1 VSRRQRPLS
10 PSSFAPVDDVLADL
24 DQIERSLDAILEP
37 LDDAGWQRPT
47 PAEGWTVGDTV
58 SHLAWFEEQAELA
71 ARDPEK
77 FASNVNELLSGG
89 IDGYMAVAIDLG
101 RGKPGSE
108 LLDWWRRARGA
119 AQDAFRGLDPAGRV
133 SWFGPSMASR
143 TFVGARVM
151 ETFAHGTDV
160 ADALEVPFP
169 TGGALRHVAALG
181 VKTFGWS
188 FQNRGLAVPDHRVRV
203 ELTDPDGE
211 VHRWNEHDTQSVVG
225 TLEDFSLVVT
235 QRRHVDDTGLTVDG
249 PTARQWM
256 EIAQCFAGPPG
267 PGRQPAKA

>member
-1 VSRRQRPLS
+1 
-10 PSSFAPVDDVLADL
+10 
-24 DQIERSLDAILEP
+24 
-37 LDDAGWQRPT
+37 
-47 PAEGWTVGDTV
+47 
-58 SHLAWFEEQAELA
+58 
-71 ARDPEK
+71 
-77 FASNVNELLSGG
+77 
-89 IDGYMAVAIDLG
+89 
-101 RGKPGSE
+101 
-108 LLDWWRRARGA
+108 
-119 AQDAFRGLDPAGRV
+119 
-133 SWFGPSMASR
+133 MASR

-160 ADALEVPFP
+160 ADALEVPFL

-211 VHRWNEHDTQSVVG
+211 VHRWNENDTQSVVG

-235 QRRHVDDTGLTVDG
+235 QRRHIDDTGLVVDG

-267 PGRQPAKA
+267 SGRQPARRDSRGDSADGLEVDLASSSRRAATRRPRWGRLSSSDKGCPAGEQTGCRRDPIRHQPVYQHRGKTGLGIDAKRRQCPDQTGFDQPYPARRSGQAADQLGEAICGQQGRHG